1 MDIES
6 LTNPNLKALE
16 GTLNIASTDKIVNKL
31 AVGSKGLVTIDGV
44 LNVNHFEGQGGTVSL
59 DLGLGE
65 DAKQARS
72 QETTIA
78 ALGDKGDGLKIG
90 TATGSAKLEVIN
102 TNAALNK
109 GEVEKLHIV
118 SIDDAQDFDGFSL
131 AKPVTAG
138 AYDYKLVTQD
148 RQATGSGVE
157 TGQDIYLSS
166 IVGDEDVRAT
176 TVTAGSYIGIAY
188 AAQLFDVSLH
198 DRVGNRD
205 WINPVTGEK
214 QSTSLWMR
222 HSMSHERFRDS
233 TSQLRM
239 RSTSNVTMLGGDLVQ
254 YTTEG
259 DGLAYAGLMGG
270 YGTMDTKSRSKMT
283 NLRSKSETDAWGV
296 GAYAG
301 WKANKDGQT
310 GPYVDGWLMFT
321 HASSDV
327 TGVDRQE
334 ENIKGEGLSASI
346 EAGWG
351 FKLGS
356 VETANGKYASFTVE
370 PHASVTWFGME
381 YDDLHTDAQDV
392 KFEGKNNV
400 RTRLGTRVNMT
411 EEGNKT
417 FNAFAEANWVH
428 NTQEYGATIS
438 GLTVDQTGSR
448 NQAEGRI
455 GVDWRITKDLSTWAR
470 VGASLGSDSYSERE
484 GSIGVR
490 YQF

>member
-1 MDIES
+1 M
-6 LTNPNLKALE
+6 
-16 GTLNIASTDKIVNKL
+16 
-31 AVGSKGLVTIDGV
+31 TIDGV

-109 GEVEKLHIV
+109 GEVEKLYIV

-222 HSMSHERFRDS
+222 HSMSRK
-233 TSQLRM
+233 Q
-239 RSTSNVTMLGGDLVQ
+239 
-254 YTTEG
+254 
-259 DGLAYAGLMGG
+259 
-270 YGTMDTKSRSKMT
+270 
-283 NLRSKSETDAWGV
+283 
-296 GAYAG
+296 
-301 WKANKDGQT
+301 
-310 GPYVDGWLMFT
+310 
-321 HASSDV
+321 
-327 TGVDRQE
+327 
-334 ENIKGEGLSASI
+334 LSA
-346 EAGWG
+346 
-351 FKLGS
+351 
-356 VETANGKYASFTVE
+356 
-370 PHASVTWFGME
+370 
-381 YDDLHTDAQDV
+381 
-392 KFEGKNNV
+392 
-400 RTRLGTRVNMT
+400 
-411 EEGNKT
+411 
-417 FNAFAEANWVH
+417 
-428 NTQEYGATIS
+428 
-438 GLTVDQTGSR
+438 
-448 NQAEGRI
+448 QAESFY
-455 GVDWRITKDLSTWAR
+455 LS
-470 VGASLGSDSYSERE
+470 
-484 GSIGVR
+484 
-490 YQF
+490 